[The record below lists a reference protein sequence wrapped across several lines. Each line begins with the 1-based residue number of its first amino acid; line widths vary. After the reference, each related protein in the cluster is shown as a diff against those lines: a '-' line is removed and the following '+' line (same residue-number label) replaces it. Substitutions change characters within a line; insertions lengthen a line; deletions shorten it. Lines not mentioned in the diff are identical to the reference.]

1 MEYIDHKF
9 TLDVHD
15 TACHVSLRVKRRE
28 TGRRLLIHL
37 SEKGYPYH
45 INDNCYAAFTAIKPD
60 GKVIFNDCSIDD
72 CVIVYEFT
80 EQTTAVAGMM
90 YCEIQLYGPNSKMI
104 ISASFTIIVEDTI
117 YDEETEIEST
127 SEFSAL
133 TALISEVQELK
144 ETIKEGAP
152 GATFTPQLDDNG
164 NLSWTND
171 QGLPNPE
178 PVNLKG
184 QKGDQGDPLTFEDLT
199 PEQIEALRG
208 PKGEDGT
215 MSFEDLT
222 DAQRESLKGP
232 KGDQGDPL
240 TFENLT
246 PEQIEAL
253 RGPKGEDGTMSFED
267 LTDAQRE
274 SLRGQDGDTPKK
286 YIDYWN
292 DEDVAEIKSY
302 VDEAI
307 LGGAW

>member
-133 TALISEVQELK
+133 TALITEVQELK
-144 ETIKEGAP
+144 ETIKEGTP

-184 QKGDQGDPLTFEDLT
+184 PKGEDGTMYFEDLTDAQRESLKGPKGDPGDPLTFEDLT

-222 DAQRESLKGP
+222 DE
-232 KGDQGDPL
+232 
-240 TFENLT
+240 
-246 PEQIEAL
+246 
-253 RGPKGEDGTMSFED
+253 
-267 LTDAQRE
+267 QRE
-274 SLRGQDGDTPKK
+274 SLRGPAGDTPQK
-286 YIDYWN
+286 YTDYWTS
-292 DEDVAEIKSY
+292 EDVAEIKSY